1 MKLTE
6 LLEVIKCN
14 VHIMY
19 GAVSAVILTE
29 SFDWGRHLSQQ
40 YLNSEIESIDCN
52 ESYLKVW
59 LKNDGE

>member
-1 MKLTE
+1 MKLKE
-6 LLEVIKCN
+6 LLEVVECN

-29 SFDWGRHLSQQ
+29 SFDWEQHLSQQ
-40 YLNSEIESIDCN
+40 YLNSEIESIDCI
-52 ESYLKVW
+52 ESHLRVW